1 MKKLLIIIAFALL
14 ALTGSAQEKNPQ
26 LAASI
31 HENLFR
37 TGIVLN
43 PYEYL
48 PAAETPVPK
57 GYKPFYISHYGR
69 HGSRSDW
76 PADGYRGV
84 RDKFARAHEAGLLTP
99 EGEKA
104 YEMINGIVEKYNDMG
119 GRLTPR
125 GAREHRQIAHRM
137 YNKYKK
143 VFNSGNRRVRA
154 ISSVSPRCIIS
165 MAAFTGE
172 LLSLNPKLDIGWD
185 TGEQYMKYISGGST
199 PDIRRDAKPLIDAD
213 ATAHT
218 PDTATFLARV
228 FTDPEAGRQLTGG
241 ARKLFDETMYIG
253 VASGAYDCDDTIL
266 RLFNEDD
273 LCWQEQHWSMYMY
286 LHECNSVEFGD
297 RRMALPEVQAF
308 LDDVMDKADEVI
320 ANGNYVADLRFGHDT
335 HLLGICSRIGL
346 EGIGERLNA
355 LQCKDWPCY
364 FNAPFAGNLQIVFY
378 RNKAGDVLVKFY
390 LNERERK
397 LLTLEGGPYYR
408 WEDVKATFRK

>member
-1 MKKLLIIIAFALL
+1 MKRLILIIAFALM
-14 ALTGSAQEKNPQ
+14 ALSGSAQQKNEQ

-37 TGIVLN
+37 CGIVLN
-43 PYEYL
+43 PYEYI

-76 PADGYRGV
+76 PADGYRAV
-84 RDKFARAHEAGLLTP
+84 RDKFNRAREAGLLTP
-99 EGEKA
+99 EGEKSA
-104 YEMINGIVEKYNDMG
+104 AIINEIFLKYDDMG

-143 VFNSGNRRVRA
+143 VLNSGTRRIRA
-154 ISSVSPRCIIS
+154 ISSTSPRCIIS

-185 TGEQYMKYISGGST
+185 TGEQYMRYVSGGSAA
-199 PDIRRDAKPLIDAD
+199 DIRSDAKPLIDAD
-213 ATAHT
+213 AAAHT
-218 PDTATFLARV
+218 PDTVTFLARV
-228 FTDPEAGRQLTGG
+228 FKDPEAGRALTGDPV
-241 ARKLFDETMYIG
+241 RFLSETLDIA
-253 VASGAYDCDDTIL
+253 VASGAYDFDDTLL

-273 LCWQEQHWSMYMY
+273 LYWHETHWSMYMY

-297 RRMALPEVQAF
+297 RRMAQPEVKAF
-308 LDDVMDKADEVI
+308 LDDVMEKADDAI
-320 ANGNYVADLRFGHDT
+320 ANGRYVADLRFGHDT

-346 EGIGERLNA
+346 KEVGQRLNA
-355 LQCKDWPCY
+355 QQCKDWPCY
-364 FNAPFAGNLQIVFY
+364 WVAPFAGNLQMIFY

-390 LNERERK
+390 LNERETQ
-397 LLTLEGGPYYR
+397 LVTLEGGPYYR
-408 WEDVKATFRK
+408 WEDVKAMFRK

>member
-1 MKKLLIIIAFALL
+1 MKRFILIIVFALT
-14 ALTGSAQEKNPQ
+14 AIWCGAQEKNQQ

-37 TGIVLN
+37 CGIVLN

-76 PADGYRGV
+76 PADGYRSV
-84 RDKFARAHEAGLLTP
+84 RDKFNRAHQTGILTP

-104 YEMINGIVEKYNDMG
+104 CAIINEIFAKYDDMG

-143 VFNSGNRRVRA
+143 VFNSGTRRVRA
-154 ISSVSPRCIIS
+154 ISSTSPRCIIS

-185 TGEQYMKYISGGST
+185 TGEQYMRYISGGSSA
-199 PDIRRDAKPLIDAD
+199 DIRRDSKPLIDAD
-213 ATAHT
+213 AAAHT

-228 FTDPEAGRQLTGG
+228 FKDPVAGRNLAGD
-241 ARKLFDETMYIG
+241 AVRFHSETLDIA
-253 VASGAYDCDDTIL
+253 VASGAFDFDDTLL

-273 LCWQEQHWSMYMY
+273 LYWHERHWSMYMY
-286 LHECNSVEFGD
+286 LNECNSVEFGD
-297 RRMALPEVQAF
+297 RRTSQPEVKAF
-308 LDDVMDKADEVI
+308 FDDVITNADEAI
-320 ANGNYVADLRFGHDT
+320 SNGTYVADLRFGHDT
-335 HLLGICSRIGL
+335 HLLGITSAM
-346 EGIGERLNA
+346 GIKGAGERLNA
-355 LQCKDWPCY
+355 AQCKDWPCY
-364 FNAPFAGNLQIVFY
+364 MVAPFAGNLQMIFY

-390 LNERERK
+390 LNERETE
-397 LLTLEGGPYYR
+397 LLTLDGGPYYR
-408 WEDVKATFRK
+408 WEDVKAMLGK